1 MRAWVVLQ
9 VEGRLREASLC
20 ILHTGPLIVAL
31 LLPTRFEAIHLVQ
44 AVSEVPGLILS
55 VG

>member
-20 ILHTGPLIVAL
+20 ILHTSPLIVTL
-31 LLPTRFEAIHLVQ
+31 LFPTRFEAIHLVQ
-44 AVSEVPGLILS
+44 AVSEVSGLTLS
-55 VG
+55 IG